1 MRRHHYYF
9 LTLLLLIMSF
19 SFSTTTSAAKALF
32 KDVPTNHYAYDAI
45 SWAYDFEIIGG
56 YPDGTFRPNQA
67 VTEQQFAKILVTY
80 FDLEIVP
87 EELDKFTKKETATD
101 SYYNT
106 LAAYQVPLNGYF
118 QNDIR
123 ERAVTRGVVAQAITH
138 VADGNA
144 TLNQSIQFL
153 LDHSI
158 SSGQNPKYEHT
169 NLAKYFG
176 ASNNLTRAQVV
187 AFFYNLQNK
196 NYFYISQDAEDSYE
210 NLDNLPLYVRANTA
224 RKTVD
229 TSLRIG
235 KDWSTVSKENSWD
248 GHYSYFY
255 KYGRGEAD
263 SSLRD
268 LTISFTSK
276 KDFYVEYETYD
287 GYATGFVQGYATILS
302 DKKAML
308 SETIAGERCVIEFQ
322 KLNNNA
328 IKTIEYDCESSRQRE
343 TNFNGILKAK

>member
-1 MRRHHYYF
+1 MRRQYYF
-9 LTLLLLIMSF
+9 ILTLLLLVMSF
-19 SFSTTTSAAKALF
+19 SLNTTATAAKMIF
-32 KDVPTNHYAYDAI
+32 KDVPAHHYAYDAI
-45 SWAYDFEIIGG
+45 KWAYDFDIIGG
-56 YPDGTFRPNQA
+56 YPDGTFRPNQP
-67 VTEQQFAKILVTY
+67 VTEQQFAKILITY
-80 FDLEIVP
+80 FDLEMVS
-87 EELDKFTKKETATD
+87 EELDKFTKKETASD
-101 SYYNT
+101 HHYNT
-106 LAAYQVPLNGYF
+106 LAAYQVPINGYF
-118 QNDIR
+118 HNDIR

-138 VADGNA
+138 VANGNA

-158 SSGQNPKYEHT
+158 SSGQYPKYEYT

-176 ASNNLTRAQVV
+176 ASNKLTRAQVV

-210 NLDNLPLYVRANTA
+210 NFDKLPLYVRANAA

-248 GHYSYFY
+248 GHYFYYY
-255 KYGRGEAD
+255 KYGRDEAD

-268 LTISFTSK
+268 LTISFSTK

-287 GYATGFVQGYATILS
+287 GYATGYVQGYANIIS

-308 SETIAGERCVIEFQ
+308 SETVAGERCVIEFQ
-322 KLNNNA
+322 KLNNA
-328 IKTIEYDCESSRQRE
+328 IKTIEHDCDSSRQRE
-343 TNFNGILKAK
+343 TNFNGILKLK

>member
-1 MRRHHYYF
+1 MKRQHYLF
-9 LTLLLLIMSF
+9 FTLLLIIMSF
-19 SFSTTTSAAKALF
+19 SFNTKSSAAKTLF
-32 KDVPTNHYAYDAI
+32 KDVPTHHYAYDAI
-45 SWAYDFEIIGG
+45 KWAYDFDIIGG
-56 YPDGTFRPNQA
+56 YPDGTFRPNQP

-80 FDLEIVP
+80 FDLEPVS
-87 EELDKFTKKETATD
+87 EELNKFTKREIASD
-101 SYYNT
+101 HYYNT
-106 LAAYQVPLNGYF
+106 LAAYQTPLNGYF
-118 QNDIR
+118 DNDIR
-123 ERAVTRGVVAQAITH
+123 GRAVSRGVVAQAITH

-144 TLNQSIQFL
+144 TLKQSIQFL

-158 SSGQNPKYEHT
+158 SSGQNPKYEYT

-187 AFFYNLQNK
+187 AFFHNLQNK
-196 NYFYISQDAEDSYE
+196 NYFYISEDAESSYE
-210 NLDNLPLYVRANTA
+210 NLDNLPLNVRANAA

-229 TSLRIG
+229 ASLRIG

-248 GHYSYFY
+248 GNYFYYY

-287 GYATGFVQGYATILS
+287 GYATGFVQGYATVIS
-302 DKKAML
+302 NKKAML

-322 KLNNNA
+322 KLNNNT
-328 IKTIEYDCESSRQRE
+328 IKTIEHDCDGSRQRE
-343 TNFNGILKAK
+343 TNFNGILKLK

>member
-1 MRRHHYYF
+1 MRRKHYLI
-9 LTLLLLIMSF
+9 LTLLILIMSF
-19 SFSTTTSAAKALF
+19 SFSTTTTAAKTIF
-32 KDVPTNHYAYDAI
+32 KDVPGHHYAYDAI
-45 SWAYDFEIIGG
+45 KWAYDFDIIGG
-56 YPDGTFRPNQA
+56 YPDRTFRPNQP

-80 FDLEIVP
+80 FELESVS
-87 EELDKFTKKETATD
+87 EELDKFSKKEIASD
-101 SYYNT
+101 YYYNT

-118 QNDIR
+118 HNDIR
-123 ERAVTRGVVAQAITH
+123 ERAITRGVVAQAITH
-138 VADGNA
+138 VADGSA

-158 SSGQNPKYEHT
+158 SSGLNPKYEYT

-176 ASNNLTRAQVV
+176 ASSNLTRAQVV

-210 NLDNLPLYVRANTA
+210 NLDGLPLYVRANAA
-224 RKTVD
+224 RKTLD

-235 KDWSTVSKENSWD
+235 KDWSTISKENSWD
-248 GHYSYFY
+248 GHYFYYY

-268 LTISFTSK
+268 LTISFSSK

-287 GYATGFVQGYATILS
+287 GYATGFVQGYATIMS

-322 KLNNNA
+322 KLNNA
-328 IKTIEYDCESSRQRE
+328 IKTIEHDCDSSRQRE
-343 TNFNGILKAK
+343 TNYNGILKAK